1 MSLNNSRNSNLVSPL
16 LLSYLNNN
24 QNNHENIL
32 FNNNENDGGLYAD
45 VLANNFII
53 YASFYYGNEKI

>member
-1 MSLNNSRNSNLVSPL
+1 MIV
-16 LLSYLNNN
+16 
-24 QNNHENIL
+24 
-32 FNNNENDGGLYAD
+32 DYAD